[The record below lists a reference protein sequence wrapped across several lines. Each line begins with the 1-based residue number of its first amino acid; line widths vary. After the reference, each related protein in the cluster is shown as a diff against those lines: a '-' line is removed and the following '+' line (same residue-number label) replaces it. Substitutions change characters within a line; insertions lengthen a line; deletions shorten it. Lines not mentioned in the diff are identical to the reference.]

1 MQKGGSNMIVS
12 RRKPTASG
20 DRPASAR
27 LPKWA
32 GLVCLGAVLAPAAWA
47 QADTPIDFTI
57 SDDRVVPTED
67 FAVKVSVLGA
77 AISYNG
83 TDFPVTTQLIV
94 DGQIYEPFG
103 PLDDPEAGDV
113 NDHSPPRH
121 FIVPQVFDPS
131 VSIAVASTSWH
142 FDLSEWKSRNTS
154 QPSDMVMVL
163 RNGDPVPNIDGF
175 GDQADAA
182 DLVATYIDTDTNT
195 MSLDINQVIYLFEL
209 ATDDVDSAYA
219 DFQDLVVLVTL
230 GTTPEAL
237 EAGDMVDA
245 SYD

>member
-1 MQKGGSNMIVS
+1 MLKASMQNVL
-12 RRKPTASG
+12 RNTAIAIATSTVLAG
-20 DRPASAR
+20 AASA
-27 LPKWA
+27 
-32 GLVCLGAVLAPAAWA
+32 
-47 QADTPIDFTI
+47 QTSIDFTI

-77 AISYNG
+77 AISYQG

-94 DGQIYEPFG
+94 DGQVYEPFG
-103 PLDDPEAGDV
+103 PLDDPVAGDV

-142 FDLSEWKSRNTS
+142 TNMSEWKSRNTS

-195 MSLDINQVIYLFEL
+195 MALDVNQAIYLFEL
-209 ATDDVDSAYA
+209 ATDNLNAEIA

-230 GTTPEAL
+230 GKSPKAL
-237 EAGDMVDA
+237 EDA
-245 SYD
+245 ELMDAMYD